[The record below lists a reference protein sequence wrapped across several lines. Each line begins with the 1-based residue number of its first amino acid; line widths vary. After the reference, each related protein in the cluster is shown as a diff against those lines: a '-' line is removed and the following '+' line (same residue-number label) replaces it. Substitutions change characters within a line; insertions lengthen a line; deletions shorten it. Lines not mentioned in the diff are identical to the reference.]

1 VTPTKTE
8 LLDQLRSNAVEV
20 KEKVGALPAEEFE
33 KGRYENGWNSRE
45 ILAHIAS
52 IEWTYP
58 RLIEIA
64 TQPPAP
70 ESKGPPTRKAR
81 GGILSY
87 NDRQV
92 AKRAEASVEELLKE
106 FNTNRSTLLDAVE
119 ATDEETL
126 AKEVTSSGGFTG
138 PLAQVLQWVAV
149 DHVKAHLNDLLGES

>member
-1 VTPTKTE
+1 MAPSKAE
-8 LLDQLRSNAVEV
+8 LLDQLRSGASELR
-20 KEKVGALPAEEFE
+20 EKLAALPAEEFA
-33 KGRYENGWNSRE
+33 KGRYENGWNARE

-64 TQPPAP
+64 TQPPAA
-70 ESKGPPTRKAR
+70 ESKEPPTRQAR

-92 AKRAEASVEELLKE
+92 AKRAEASVEELLDE
-106 FNTNRSTLLDAVE
+106 FNTNRSALLDAIE
-119 ATDEETL
+119 ATDDETL
-126 AKEVTSSGGFTG
+126 NKEVTSTGGFTG

-149 DHVKAHLNDLLGES
+149 DHVRAHLNDILGES